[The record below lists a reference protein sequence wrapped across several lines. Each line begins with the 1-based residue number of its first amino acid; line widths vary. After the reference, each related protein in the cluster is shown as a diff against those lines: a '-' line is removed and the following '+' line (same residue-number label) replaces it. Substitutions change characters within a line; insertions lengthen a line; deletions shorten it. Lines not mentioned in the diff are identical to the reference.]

1 MSHSEVQGIAV
12 NVSTVAAYLKQITH
26 TMGVRFSQHTQV
38 FRLSEGLSNL
48 NYLIKDG
55 EQAFVLR
62 LNHKGSDGFVSREH
76 ELNCWQLAAQAKL
89 APKILF
95 VSEDR
100 QCYLSEFI
108 VTDKPWSQQMTASQ
122 SHADATQHTLCPDAE
137 QRLADLLLGLQS
149 LPLPANHMGLTGQWQ
164 HYLQQLA
171 LANDALKAS
180 SPSSD
185 TLGEQQRWC
194 RRWHRLNEYEQV
206 VRQAISL
213 SDSYLIRPQFCH
225 RDLTPHNLLHA
236 DGRLFCIDFE
246 YACASHPLFDLAV
259 ILQTHNLSSMQQQR
273 LCDIYF
279 AQQSN
284 LKPNAANAMTSISSL
299 YWFYSAAWALLMAAQ
314 SLAAENKPVTQAL
327 TPYQANDYFTWFD
340 DYLEKA
346 IDISPS
352 QQK

>member
-26 TMGVRFSQHTQV
+26 TIGVRFSQHTQV

-48 NYLIKDG
+48 NYLIQDG

-149 LPLPANHMGLTGQWQ
+149 LPPA
-164 HYLQQLA
+164 
-171 LANDALKAS
+171 
-180 SPSSD
+180 
-185 TLGEQQRWC
+185 C
-194 RRWHRLNEYEQV
+194 
-206 VRQAISL
+206 
-213 SDSYLIRPQFCH
+213 
-225 RDLTPHNLLHA
+225 
-236 DGRLFCIDFE
+236 
-246 YACASHPLFDLAV
+246 
-259 ILQTHNLSSMQQQR
+259 
-273 LCDIYF
+273 
-279 AQQSN
+279 
-284 LKPNAANAMTSISSL
+284 
-299 YWFYSAAWALLMAAQ
+299 
-314 SLAAENKPVTQAL
+314 
-327 TPYQANDYFTWFD
+327 
-340 DYLEKA
+340 
-346 IDISPS
+346 
-352 QQK
+352 